1 MTATGRVADV
11 FADAAVRGWM
21 HAVPVSGGRA
31 GGGRRGRRR
40 RPGGHGVGVQVSA
53 RRRVLPPRRRR
64 RPRPAEQVTLDP
76 STRTT
81 GPHRR
86 LADVGSV
93 RMSLRDMARSMMAM
107 SDNAAADEL
116 LRRVGVDR
124 VNETMRSLGLS
135 PPDRRWHV
143 GHSRVAGGRHRTRS
157 PAEAFAAIGDNDSV
171 VFPRGY
177 DPVLSSATTPRDMT
191 TLLSAVW
198 SGAVLSADQTAF
210 VRAVMASQIFTARLR
225 SGFPFADVVVA
236 GNRNARCGPKRGG
249 CHRISRRRRV
259 RGRGVPRVPL
269 ARTRCCPGPMRR
281 SGSGP
286 HRDRGT
292 AQVGLIGRAPA
303 PGPRNPR
310 PVNLEWRKRSREPT
324 SPAAAVNH
332 SQSCPQCVSGRFS
345 EPCRRSAVQQNTP
358 PAVMMGSG
366 RKPCERR
373 TGGNEVEI

>member
-31 GGGRRGRRR
+31 GVDV
-40 RPGGHGVGVQVSA
+40 GVGADDPVVTAS
-53 RRRVLPPRRRR
+53 VYKLPLVVAFCRLVDAGDLDPR
-64 RPRPAEQVTLDP
+64 EQVTLDP

-81 GPHRR
+81 GPTGVSQMS
-86 LADVGSV
+86 DPV

-135 PPDRRWHV
+135 STRIV
-143 GHSRVAGGRHRTRS
+143 GGTSDILESLVADTGTRS

-236 GNRNARCGPKRGG
+236 GKTGTLGAVRNEVGVIEFPDGDAFAVAVFTRAARADALL
-249 CHRISRRRRV
+249 
-259 RGRGVPRVPL
+259 PRADAAIGQA
-269 ARTRCCPGPMRR
+269 ART
-281 SGSGP
+281 
-286 HRDRGT
+286 
-292 AQVGLIGRAPA
+292 AIAEL
-303 PGPRNPR
+303 
-310 PVNLEWRKRSREPT
+310 RKL
-324 SPAAAVNH
+324 A
-332 SQSCPQCVSGRFS
+332 
-345 EPCRRSAVQQNTP
+345 
-358 PAVMMGSG
+358 
-366 RKPCERR
+366 
-373 TGGNEVEI
+373 